1 MPSFYAYCQAV
12 AWTIH
17 ALANSSGVPSLH
29 ALDPQSAYE
38 GEGLENLQYI
48 ATHWPHAAYMV
59 TNIENA
65 RQSLKDMGVFSITRG
80 SNAPDEEHARRMW
93 DVVDY
98 GAISRDA
105 PPEDSSGPLES
116 TDMLQITDG
125 LDPVFMELLSRQP
138 EIGTDIWQ
146 SLDSMPIGV

>member
-1 MPSFYAYCQAV
+1 
-12 AWTIH
+12 
-17 ALANSSGVPSLH
+17 
-29 ALDPQSAYE
+29 
-38 GEGLENLQYI
+38 
-48 ATHWPHAAYMV
+48 MV
-59 TNIENA
+59 TNIEDS
-65 RQSLKDMGVFSITRG
+65 RQSLKDMGAFSIARG

-116 TDMLQITDG
+116 TDMFQISDG

-146 SLDSMPIGV
+146 SLDSMPIGG